1 MKKLE
6 CCHYDTCLPDYFGGH
21 HLPYL
26 VLLPRKGMSL
36 KDIKSELKSEAN
48 QGAYGG
54 SLDYEIQE
62 SDIFHKRVI
71 AAINRI
77 KPAVKG
83 QRAFFNDLDDLD
95 EQGDDYDDCHDTVCA
110 YFVFREVE

>member
-6 CCHYDTCLPDYFGGH
+6 CCHVDTCLPDYFGGH
-21 HLPYL
+21 RLPFL
-26 VLLPRKGMSL
+26 VLCPRKGMSL
-36 KDIKSELKSEAN
+36 KDIKAELKSEAN
-48 QGAYGG
+48 RGAFGG

-62 SDIFHKRVI
+62 SDIFHKRVN

-83 QRAFFNDLDDLD
+83 QRTFFNDLDEQTD
-95 EQGDDYDDCHDTVCA
+95 EDDCCDSVCA

>member
-6 CCHYDTCLPDYFGGH
+6 CFHYDTCLPDYFGGH

-26 VLLPRKGMSL
+26 ILLPRKGMSL
-36 KDIKSELKSEAN
+36 KDIKAELKSEAN
-48 QGAYGG
+48 QGAFGG
-54 SLDYEIQE
+54 SLDYETQQ
-62 SDIFHKRVI
+62 SDIFHKRVN

-77 KPAVKG
+77 KPSVKG
-83 QRAFFNDLDDLD
+83 QRTFFNDLDEQSD
-95 EQGDDYDDCHDTVCA
+95 ESDCCDPVQA